1 MSQARDTLCELLERY
16 APTAL
21 PEVLTVM
28 AERIRTAHGAGVV
41 AVLAYG
47 STLRGVSPSE
57 SLMDFYL
64 LTEDVKSVSGHTLSR
79 LGCRLL
85 PPNVYYAEIELAG
98 ETYHAKY
105 AVLPLGQLERK
116 VSMATRNPYFWARF
130 AQPMALIF
138 TSDETIKRRI
148 MRLLATACETALAR
162 FAPLAAPSDGPLEIW
177 TEGFARTYGSE
188 LRSEGPER
196 ARDVVEA
203 SADYYRA
210 VTEAIMPEL
219 ASRPVNWRTV
229 QLAGKVLSVARLVK
243 AAFTFQGG
251 ADYLAWK
258 ISRHSGQPVELTD
271 WQRRH
276 PILAAITLLPRL
288 LRSGAVR

>member
-1 MSQARDTLCELLERY
+1 MSQTRETLHKVLQQY
-16 APTAL
+16 MPGAL
-21 PEVLTVM
+21 PQVLGVM
-28 AERIRTAHGAGVV
+28 AAHIRARQGAGVV

-57 SLMDFYL
+57 SLMDFYV
-64 LTEDVKSVSGHTLSR
+64 LTDDFGAVSDNALSR
-79 LGCRLL
+79 LGCRLV
-85 PPNVYYAEIELAG
+85 PPNVYYAEATIAG

-105 AVLPLGQLERK
+105 AVLPLGQFERK
-116 VSMATRNPYFWARF
+116 VSAATGNPYFWARF
-130 AQPMALIF
+130 AQPAAVVFTAEEAIRQRVMAA
-138 TSDETIKRRI
+138 
-148 MRLLATACETALAR
+148 LATACETALAR
-162 FAPLAAPSDGPLEIW
+162 FAPLAAPGDGPVDVW
-177 TEGFARTYGSE
+177 AKGFALTYGSE

-196 ARDVVEA
+196 ARSVVEA
-203 SADYYRA
+203 NAEYYRA
-210 VTEAIMPEL
+210 VSDALMPGL
-219 ASRPVNWRTV
+219 CVRPINWRMV
-229 QLAGKVLSVARLVK
+229 QLAGKGLSVLRLVK

-288 LRSGAVR
+288 LKSGAVK